1 MLTAVD
7 ELVGMCSNVPMASV
21 RESDAGEAYPL
32 FAAEEEVRGPKVLTV
47 GQLSLLVEATLE
59 TMFPSL
65 WVSGEVT
72 EVTRPQSGHI
82 YFTLRDDTAQIRA
95 VIWRSAAARLKFRPE
110 EGQQVICQ
118 GGLDV
123 YPPRGT
129 YQLVVQQIEP
139 QGLGAL
145 QLALK
150 QLQQRLAAEG
160 LFEAGRKRPLPAFPR
175 RVGFV
180 TSPTGA
186 AIRDFLEV
194 AARRFRGVDVLVI
207 PAKVQGAGAAKEI
220 VRGIELANRVRPAL
234 DVLVVG
240 RGGGSPEDLWCF
252 NEEAVVRAIFA
263 SRVPVVS
270 AVGHEIDVTLAD
282 LVADVR
288 ALTPSEA
295 AERVIPSGENL
306 KSQLAAQQRRM
317 GAVLRGKATAARR
330 HLEQLAATRVMR
342 NPRALIDDL
351 FYRLDE
357 LDLQAARAVRRGV
370 RGMRERLNGIAS
382 RVDALS
388 PLAVLGRGYSVT
400 TDEETGQ
407 VLSAADDSL
416 AGKQIRTRLKSGS
429 LVSRV
434 ETVEEGTALPVAATS
449 S

>member
-1 MLTAVD
+1 MPEIGNYSPA
-7 ELVGMCSNVPMASV
+7 E
-21 RESDAGEAYPL
+21 DAAYPL
-32 FAAEEEVRGPKVLTV
+32 FAAAEPRGPKILTV
-47 GQLSLLVEATLE
+47 GQLSQLIEATLE

-65 WVSGEVT
+65 WVSGEIT

-95 VIWRSAAARLKFRPE
+95 VIWRSAASRLGFRPE

-160 LFEAGRKRPLPAFPR
+160 VVDLGRQNGVPAFPR

-186 AIRDFLEV
+186 AIRDFLQV
-194 AARRFRGVDVLVI
+194 AARRFHGVSVLVI
-207 PAKVQGAGAAKEI
+207 PAKVQGDGAASEI
-220 VRGIELANRVRPAL
+220 VRGIQMANRLRPPL

-252 NEEAVVRAIFA
+252 NDEAVVRAIHA
-263 SRVPVVS
+263 SRIPVVS
-270 AVGHEIDVTLAD
+270 AVGHEIDVTLSD
-282 LVADVR
+282 LAADVR

-295 AERVIPSGENL
+295 AERIIPS
-306 KSQLAAQQRRM
+306 A
-317 GAVLRGKATAARR
+317 
-330 HLEQLAATRVMR
+330 
-342 NPRALIDDL
+342 DDL
-351 FYRLDE
+351 KQRL
-357 LDLQAARAVRRGV
+357 LVHRR
-370 RGMRERLNGIAS
+370 RLA
-382 RVDALS
+382 
-388 PLAVLGRGYSVT
+388 
-400 TDEETGQ
+400 
-407 VLSAADDSL
+407 
-416 AGKQIRTRLKSGS
+416 
-429 LVSRV
+429 
-434 ETVEEGTALPVAATS
+434 
-449 S
+449 

>member
-1 MLTAVD
+1 MPDLKPNNGLRD
-7 ELVGMCSNVPMASV
+7 E
-21 RESDAGEAYPL
+21 EYPL
-32 FAAEEEVRGPKVLTV
+32 FAAPEPVLAAAEAELPVAKPVAPKVLTV
-47 GQLSLLVEATLE
+47 GQLSELIEATLE
-59 TMFPSL
+59 TIFPSL

-72 EVTRPQSGHI
+72 EVTRPHSGHI
-82 YFTLRDDTAQIRA
+82 YFTLRDATAQIRA
-95 VIWRSAAARLKFRPE
+95 VIWRSAATRLKFRPE

-129 YQLVVQQIEP
+129 YQLVVQNIEP

-160 LFEAGRKRPLPAFPR
+160 LFDPGRKKRLPVFPR

-186 AIRDFLEV
+186 AIRDFLQV

-207 PAKVQGAGAAKEI
+207 PAKVQGDGAASEI
-220 VRGIELANRVRPAL
+220 ARGIQLANRLRPAL

-252 NEEAVVRAIFA
+252 NDEAVVRAIFA
-263 SRVPVVS
+263 SEIPVVS

-282 LVADVR
+282 LAADVR
-288 ALTPSEA
+288 AATPSEA
-295 AERVIPSGENL
+295 AELVIPSTEDL
-306 KSQLAAQQRRM
+306 TSQLAVQRRRLA
-317 GAVLRGKATAARR
+317 AVLRGQAAAARR
-330 HLEQLAATRVMR
+330 HLEQLAATRVLR
-342 NPRALIDDL
+342 NPRVLIDDL
-351 FYRLDE
+351 FYRVDE
-357 LDLQAARAVRRGV
+357 LDEQATRAVRRRMVRFRELLAGV
-370 RGMRERLNGIAS
+370 AS
-382 RVDALS
+382 RVEALS

-400 TDEETGQ
+400 TDVEGGK
-407 VLSAADDSL
+407 VLTAADEL
-416 AGKQIRTRLKSGS
+416 EIGKLIRTRLKMGS

-434 ETVEEGTALPVAATS
+434 EVIEEGPERS
-449 S
+449 KQ

>member
-1 MLTAVD
+1 VAAIF
-7 ELVGMCSNVPMASV
+7 EMCSNVSMAKV
-21 RESDAGEAYPL
+21 KEKAAEEDFPL
-32 FAAEEEVRGPKVLTV
+32 FAAAEEPRVPKVLTV
-47 GQLSLLVEATLE
+47 GQLSLLIEATLE

-65 WVSGEVT
+65 WVSGEIT
-72 EVTRPQSGHI
+72 EVTRPHSGHI

-160 LFEAGRKRPLPAFPR
+160 LFDAAHKKTLPTFPR

-186 AIRDFLEV
+186 AIRDFLQV

-207 PAKVQGAGAAKEI
+207 PAKVQGEGAAKEI

-252 NEEAVVRAIFA
+252 NEEAVVRAIYA
-263 SRVPVVS
+263 SRIPVVS

-295 AERVIPSGENL
+295 AERVIPSAENL
-306 KSQLAAQQRRM
+306 KSQLAAQQRRLAAM
-317 GAVLRGKATAARR
+317 LLAKAVAARR
-330 HLEQLAATRVMR
+330 HLEQLAATRVLR
-342 NPRALIDDL
+342 NPRVLIDDL
-351 FYRLDE
+351 SYRLDE
-357 LDLQAARAVRRGV
+357 LDLRAARAVGRRV
-370 RGMRERLNGIAS
+370 RGLREQVNGMAS
-382 RVDALS
+382 RVEALS

-400 TDEETGQ
+400 THEATGR
-407 VLSAADDSL
+407 VLSAADESL
-416 AGKQIRTRLKSGS
+416 VGNRVRTRLASGAF
-429 LVSRV
+429 VSRV
-434 ETVEEGTALPVAATS
+434 EAIEEDTERS

>member
-1 MLTAVD
+1 ML
-7 ELVGMCSNVPMASV
+7 ES
-21 RESDAGEAYPL
+21 RETNGSDEAYPL
-32 FAAEEEVRGPKVLTV
+32 FAAATEPKAPKVLTV
-47 GQLSLLVEATLE
+47 GQLSQLIEMTLE

-65 WVSGEVT
+65 WVSGEIT
-72 EVTRPQSGHI
+72 EVTRPHSGHV
-82 YFTLRDDTAQIRA
+82 YFTLRDDTAQMRA
-95 VIWRSAAARLKFRPE
+95 VIWRSAASRLKFRPE

-160 LFEAGRKRPLPAFPR
+160 LFDPAHKKRLPGFPR

-186 AIRDFLEV
+186 AIRDFLQV
-194 AARRFRGVDVLVI
+194 AARRFHGVAVLVI
-207 PAKVQGAGAAKEI
+207 PAKVQGEGAASEI
-220 VRGIELANRVRPAL
+220 VRGIQLANRVQPAL

-252 NEEAVVRAIFA
+252 NDEAVVRAIFA
-263 SRVPVVS
+263 SVIPVVS
-270 AVGHEIDVTLAD
+270 AVGHEIDVTLSD

-295 AERVIPSGENL
+295 AERVIPSAEEL
-306 KSQLAAQQRRM
+306 RERLTTHRRRLAA
-317 GAVLRGKATAARR
+317 VLKAKAADSRR
-330 HLEQLAATRVMR
+330 HLNQLASVRVLR

-351 FYRLDE
+351 VYRVDE
-357 LDLQAARAVRRGV
+357 LDGQASRAIGRRI
-370 RGMRERLNGIAS
+370 RSLRDRLSAIAS
-382 RVDALS
+382 RTEALS

-400 TDEETGQ
+400 TDAQTGRIIN
-407 VLSAADDSL
+407 AADQ
-416 AGKQIRTRLKSGS
+416 ATIGTQIRTRVLVGS
-429 LVSRV
+429 VLSRV
-434 ETVEEGTALPVAATS
+434 ESVQSVENGMEARS
-449 S
+449 R